1 MVKLFSDSKAKII
14 AYSKRQGDPYLK
26 EGIVVRILQS
36 PPSSLLYE
44 SSRATASSSTAA
56 VVL

>member
-14 AYSKRQGDPYLK
+14 ANSKRQGDPYLK
-26 EGIVVRILQS
+26 EGIVVRIQQS
-36 PPSSLLYE
+36 PPSSLLYTKAAGQ
-44 SSRATASSSTAA
+44 RAAP